1 MDAQELAVT
10 ADLAY
15 LDMAEEETDKLT
27 AAVDQLVAYFEK
39 MNEVDVSDLE
49 PTTHALL
56 AENRTR
62 PDTVRESSFSDDM
75 LENAPDLEDRF
86 VVIPNVL

>member
-15 LDMAEEETDKLT
+15 LDMAEGETDKLI
-27 AAVDQLVAYFEK
+27 AAVDQLVSYFEK

-62 PDTVRESSFSDDM
+62 PDKVRESAFSDDV
-75 LENAPDLEDRF
+75 LENAPDLEGRF
-86 VVIPNVL
+86 IVIPNVL

>member
-15 LDMAEEETDKLT
+15 LDMAEGETDKLI
-27 AAVDQLVAYFEK
+27 AAVDQLVSYFEK

-62 PDTVRESSFSDDM
+62 PDKVRESAFSDDM
-75 LENAPDLEDRF
+75 LENAPDLEGRF
-86 VVIPNVL
+86 IVIPNVL